1 MPVTTFRA
9 PCLVGSARSH
19 NDILKVDL
27 DSHADTCLVGHN
39 VLIINE
45 HTRAVN
51 VSGFDPSQP
60 ARSAKI
66 VDCAVK
72 YICPATGEIM
82 LLTIN
87 QALHIPELEH
97 VLLCP
102 MQCRANGVVIDECP
116 KYMASNPTDSMTLP
130 TLLLSRCNWRGS

>member
-1 MPVTTFRA
+1 MQVTTFRA
-9 PCLVGSARSH
+9 PRNVGSARSC
-19 NDILKVDL
+19 NSILKVEL
-27 DSHADTCLVGHN
+27 DSHADTCVVGRN
-39 VLIINE
+39 VLIENE
-45 HTRAVN
+45 HTRVVT

-72 YICPATGEIM
+72 YICPGTGEII
-82 LLTIN
+82 LLAIN

-102 MQCRANGVVIDECP
+102 MQCRVNG
-116 KYMASNPTDSMTLP
+116 ASHFAQIFLQYPHTP
-130 TLLLSRCNWRGS
+130 HLSG